1 MSLDSLPFKETK
13 NGEFFIRKFSNNT
26 KSTELK
32 WHRDKEDRIV
42 VPIKETNWMFQ
53 RDNEIP
59 EPIVGQIKI
68 KAGEWH
74 RVIKGDGDLEIKIK
88 KL

>member
-1 MSLDSLPFKETK
+1 MSLENLPFKEIK

-26 KSTELK
+26 ESSELR